1 MTDEREGHV
10 TIAKITKTRGL
21 RGEVVAHVLTDFP
34 ERFDGLVD
42 VIALL
47 PNGTRR
53 DLKIEE
59 HRFQKGRAVLKF
71 AGFDTIE
78 SAEELRDAEVAVPE
92 SEAVELEDDTF
103 FQWQIEGCSVETI
116 EGKPLGTV
124 TGILRTGAADVLT
137 VNSGVTEYLIPF
149 AEAIC
154 VEVDIENKIIRVDP
168 PEGLLEF

>member
-1 MTDEREGHV
+1 MTDEKEGLV

-21 RGEVVAHVLTDFP
+21 RGEVVADVLTDFP
-34 ERFDGLVD
+34 ERFDGLED
-42 VIALL
+42 VIAIM
-47 PNGTRR
+47 PDGTRR
-53 DLKIEE
+53 DLKLEE
-59 HRFQKGRAVLKF
+59 YRFQKGRAVLKF
-71 AGFDTIE
+71 ADFDTIE
-78 SAEELRDAEVAVPE
+78 SAEALRNAEIAVPE
-92 SEAVELEDDTF
+92 SEAVELEDDAF
-103 FQWQIEGCSVETI
+103 FQWQVEGCTVETI
-116 EGKPLGTV
+116 EGKRLGTV